1 MLFLKTN
8 MQTEK
13 SISIRIAS
21 RSDLEELSELFDLY
35 RKFYGFDSDPVGAKK
50 FLEDRLLHKDSVLI
64 VAEGGGGLLG
74 FAQLYPVFSSLSL
87 KRDYILNDLYIRET
101 ERRKGTAKKILRG
114 VANHIIEHGGKGMSL
129 ETHPDN
135 RHARHLYERFGF
147 KLNEEFLHYYWAVPK
162 EK

>member
-1 MLFLKTN
+1 
-8 MQTEK
+8 MQKEN
-13 SISIRIAS
+13 SINVRIAS

-35 RKFYGFDSDPVGAKK
+35 RKFYELPSDLSGAKK

-64 VAEGGGGLLG
+64 VAEGGEGLLG
-74 FAQLYPVFSSLSL
+74 FAQLYPIFSSLSM
-87 KRDYILNDLYIRET
+87 RREYILNDLYIRET
-101 ERRKGTAKKILRG
+101 ERKKGTARKILTEA
-114 VANHIIEHGGKGMSL
+114 ANHVIEHGGKGMGL

-147 KLNEEFLHYYWAVPK
+147 KLNEEYLHYYWAVPK

>member
-1 MLFLKTN
+1 
-8 MQTEK
+8 MQKENL
-13 SISIRIAS
+13 ISLRIAS

-35 RKFYGFDSDPVGAKK
+35 RKFYGFPSNLAGAKK

-64 VAEGGGGLLG
+64 VAEGGGSLLG
-74 FAQLYPVFSSLSL
+74 FAQLYPIFSSLSM

-101 ERRKGTAKKILRG
+101 ERRKGTAKKILKEA
-114 VANHIIEHGGKGMSL
+114 ANHIIEHGGKGMGL

-147 KLNEEFLHYYWAVPK
+147 KLNEEYLHYYWAVPK

>member
-1 MLFLKTN
+1 
-8 MQTEK
+8 MQKENLINVRT
-13 SISIRIAS
+13 AS

-35 RKFYGFDSDPVGAKK
+35 RKFYGFPSDLIAAKK

-64 VAEGGGGLLG
+64 IAEGGGGLLG

-101 ERRKGTAKKILRG
+101 ERRKGIAKKILKE
-114 VANHIIEHGGKGMSL
+114 VADHVTEHGGKGMGL

-147 KLNEEFLHYYWAVPK
+147 KLNEEYLHYYWAVPK

>member
-1 MLFLKTN
+1 
-8 MQTEK
+8 MQKEN
-13 SISIRIAS
+13 SINVRIAS

-35 RKFYGFDSDPVGAKK
+35 RKFYELPSNLAGAKK

-64 VAEGGGGLLG
+64 VAEDGGRLLG
-74 FAQLYPVFSSLSL
+74 FAQLYPIFSSLSMR
-87 KRDYILNDLYIRET
+87 RDYILNDLYIRET
-101 ERRKGTAKKILRG
+101 ERRRGTAKKILAG
-114 VANHIIEHGGKGMSL
+114 AANHVMEHGGKGMGL

-147 KLNEEFLHYYWAVPK
+147 KLNEEYLHYYWAVPK

>member
-1 MLFLKTN
+1 
-8 MQTEK
+8 MQK
-13 SISIRIAS
+13 DNLISLRIAS

-35 RKFYGFDSDPVGAKK
+35 RKFYGLPSNLAGAKK

-74 FAQLYPVFSSLSL
+74 FAQLYPIFSSLSL

-101 ERRKGTAKKILRG
+101 ERRKGTAKKILKE
-114 VANHIIEHGGKGMSL
+114 VADHIIKHGGKGMGL

-147 KLNEEFLHYYWAVPK
+147 KLNEEYLHYYWEVPK

>member
-1 MLFLKTN
+1 
-8 MQTEK
+8 MQKENL
-13 SISIRIAS
+13 ISLRIAS

-35 RKFYGFDSDPVGAKK
+35 RKFYGFPSNLTGAKK

-64 VAEGGGGLLG
+64 VAEGGGSLLG
-74 FAQLYPVFSSLSL
+74 FAQLYPIFSSLSM

-101 ERRKGTAKKILRG
+101 ERRKGTAKKILKEA
-114 VANHIIEHGGKGMSL
+114 ANHIIEHGGKGMGL

-147 KLNEEFLHYYWAVPK
+147 KLNEEYLHYYWAVPK